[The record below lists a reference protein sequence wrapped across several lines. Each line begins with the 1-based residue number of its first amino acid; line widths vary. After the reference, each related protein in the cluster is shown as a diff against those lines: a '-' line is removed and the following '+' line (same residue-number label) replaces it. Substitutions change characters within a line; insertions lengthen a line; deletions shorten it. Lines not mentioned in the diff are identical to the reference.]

1 MPRITGKDA
10 EGLMAAYAK
19 VHAPKEEEVAVETPV
34 AETPAEDIQED
45 NLKEFQTRGTS
56 PSAIARQ
63 ERINALRKDVKP
75 FMNQGKVTVSS
86 NNSSGTPQRVQTTT
100 TNVNSKS
107 SGINRGGGSLQQAAA
122 NIDAMRSPAI
132 GSRQVKPGLIGNLLG
147 NRGGSTP
154 QAKPAPQ
161 AQAPAQQA
169 QARPVAQAQRTVG
182 GQGNRQTAVK
192 TGGIQLGKSI
202 RGGLGA
208 LGNLAGR
215 AVGGIKQGAQAVAG
229 GAQAVAGKVA
239 KGAQAVAGALQN
251 KGPIQGRSGANA
263 AMKAKGLPGATGGSG
278 GTAPLAKPVA
288 QAPVA
293 KPVQAAPQAKPAAP
307 AQAPDRS
314 SKEAR
319 MARRDARM
327 QKIKARGNPGLQAK
341 LRMKQGTPV
350 NQLFNSY
357 DLIDDTVNFL
367 ISEGYVANESDAL
380 SIMSEPEFMESFN
393 TGLSEVLNESSEN
406 NK

>member
-19 VHAPKEEEVAVETPV
+19 VHAPKEEEVAVEAPV
-34 AETPAEDIQED
+34 AETPTEDIQEFRSQAIQTYLKNKAGQQD
-45 NLKEFQTRGTS
+45 LTNKANKFKKENPGQDFSKGAAMSNPNLT
-56 PSAIARQ
+56 PS
-63 ERINALRKDVKP
+63 
-75 FMNQGKVTVSS
+75 SS
-86 NNSSGTPQRVQTTT
+86 FNNNSTQKPVPTQTTQARPLGQT
-100 TNVNSKS
+100 
-107 SGINRGGGSLQQAAA
+107 QQAAA

-161 AQAPAQQA
+161 
-169 QARPVAQAQRTVG
+169 AQAQRTVG

-288 QAPVA
+288 KPVAQAPV
-293 KPVQAAPQAKPAAP
+293 AKPAAP

>member
-19 VHAPKEEEVAVETPV
+19 VHAPKEEEVA
-34 AETPAEDIQED
+34 AEEPIAEAPTEDIQEQGGR
-45 NLKEFQTRGTS
+45 LKDRAQV
-56 PSAIARQ
+56 Q
-63 ERINALRKDVKP
+63 ALRDKVKP
-75 FMNQGKVTVSS
+75 FMNQGKVEVSN

-100 TNVNSKS
+100 SNFNSKS

-122 NIDAMRSPAI
+122 NIDAMRSPAS

-147 NRGGSTP
+147 KG
-154 QAKPAPQ
+154 
-161 AQAPAQQA
+161 PAQQA
-169 QARPVAQAQRTVG
+169 QAKPVPQAQRTVG
-182 GQGNRQTAVK
+182 GQGNRQMPVK

-202 RGGLGA
+202 SGGLSA

-215 AVGGIKQGAQAVAG
+215 AVGGIKQ
-229 GAQAVAGKVA
+229 
-239 KGAQAVAGALQN
+239 GAQAVAGALQN

-263 AMKAKGLPGATGGSG
+263 AMKSKGLPGATGGSG

-327 QKIKARGNPGLQAK
+327 QKIKARGNPRLQAQ

>member
-45 NLKEFQTRGTS
+45 NLKEYQTRGTS
-56 PSAIARQ
+56 PNAIARQ
-63 ERINALRKDVKP
+63 ERINALRKEVKP

-182 GQGNRQTAVK
+182 GQGNRQMPVK

-202 RGGLGA
+202 SGGLSA

-215 AVGGIKQGAQAVAG
+215 AVGGIKQGAQS
-229 GAQAVAGKVA
+229 
-239 KGAQAVAGALQN
+239 VAGALQN

>member
-19 VHAPKEEEVAVETPV
+19 VHAPKEEEVAVEAPV
-34 AETPAEDIQED
+34 AETPVEDIQERTRLKD
-45 NLKEFQTRGTS
+45 DPRVQALRNTAKAVNLKSGEG
-56 PSAIARQ
+56 P
-63 ERINALRKDVKP
+63 
-75 FMNQGKVTVSS
+75 VTVSS
-86 NNSSGTPQRVQTTT
+86 VNQSGTPQRVQTTT
-100 TNVNSKS
+100 TNINSKS

-122 NIDAMRSPAI
+122 NIDAMRSPAS

-147 NRGGSTP
+147 KG
-154 QAKPAPQ
+154 
-161 AQAPAQQA
+161 PAQQA
-169 QARPVAQAQRTVG
+169 QPQARPVAQAAPQAKPVAQAQAQRTVG

-215 AVGGIKQGAQAVAG
+215 AVGGIKQGVQSAASNIKQGVQAVG
-229 GAQAVAGKVA
+229 N
-239 KGAQAVAGALQN
+239 ALQN

-288 QAPVA
+288 KPVAQAPVA
-293 KPVQAAPQAKPAAP
+293 KPVAQKLTP
-307 AQAPDRS
+307 AQQAQKMAKDRIAAGRNTVTGELK
-314 SKEAR
+314 SKPKVR
-319 MARRDARM
+319 
-327 QKIKARGNPGLQAK
+327 KITSVMDMEG
-341 LRMKQGTPV
+341 
-350 NQLFNSY
+350 Y

>member
-34 AETPAEDIQED
+34 AETPTEDIQEQGGR
-45 NLKEFQTRGTS
+45 LKDRAQV
-56 PSAIARQ
+56 Q
-63 ERINALRKDVKP
+63 DLRNKVKP

-100 TNVNSKS
+100 TNINSKS

-147 NRGGSTP
+147 KG
-154 QAKPAPQ
+154 
-161 AQAPAQQA
+161 PAQQA
-169 QARPVAQAQRTVG
+169 QPQARPVAQAQPQARPVAQAQRTVG

-229 GAQAVAGKVA
+229 
-239 KGAQAVAGALQN
+239 ALQN

-263 AMKAKGLPGATGGSG
+263 AMKAKGLTGATGGSG

-293 KPVQAAPQAKPAAP
+293 KPVQAAPQAKPAAPAP

>member
-19 VHAPKEEEVAVETPV
+19 VHAPKEEEVAVEAPV
-34 AETPAEDIQED
+34 AETPTEDIQEFRSQAIQTYLKNKAGQQD
-45 NLKEFQTRGTS
+45 LTNKANKFKKENPGQDFSKGAAMSNPNLT
-56 PSAIARQ
+56 PS
-63 ERINALRKDVKP
+63 
-75 FMNQGKVTVSS
+75 SS
-86 NNSSGTPQRVQTTT
+86 FNNNSTQKPVPTQTTQARPLGQT
-100 TNVNSKS
+100 
-107 SGINRGGGSLQQAAA
+107 QQAAA

-154 QAKPAPQ
+154 QAKPAP
-161 AQAPAQQA
+161 
-169 QARPVAQAQRTVG
+169 QAQRTVG

-288 QAPVA
+288 KPVAQAPV
-293 KPVQAAPQAKPAAP
+293 AKPAAP

>member
-19 VHAPKEEEVAVETPV
+19 VHAPKEEEVAVEAPV
-34 AETPAEDIQED
+34 AETPVEDIQERTRLKD
-45 NLKEFQTRGTS
+45 DPRVQALRNTAKAVNLKSGEG
-56 PSAIARQ
+56 P
-63 ERINALRKDVKP
+63 
-75 FMNQGKVTVSS
+75 VTVSS
-86 NNSSGTPQRVQTTT
+86 VNQSGTPQRVQTTT
-100 TNVNSKS
+100 TNINSKS

-161 AQAPAQQA
+161 AQP

-288 QAPVA
+288 Q
-293 KPVQAAPQAKPAAP
+293 KLTP
-307 AQAPDRS
+307 AQQAQKMAKDRIAAGRNTVTGELK
-314 SKEAR
+314 SKPKVR
-319 MARRDARM
+319 
-327 QKIKARGNPGLQAK
+327 KIASVMDMEG
-341 LRMKQGTPV
+341 
-350 NQLFNSY
+350 Y

>member
-19 VHAPKEEEVAVETPV
+19 VHAPKEEEVAVEAPV
-34 AETPAEDIQED
+34 AETPTEDIQERSQAIQTYLRNKAGQQD
-45 NLKEFQTRGTS
+45 LTNKANKFKQENPGTDFSRGARMSNPNLT
-56 PSAIARQ
+56 PS
-63 ERINALRKDVKP
+63 
-75 FMNQGKVTVSS
+75 SS
-86 NNSSGTPQRVQTTT
+86 QKRVQTTT

-161 AQAPAQQA
+161 AQPQARPVAQAQP

-229 GAQAVAGKVA
+229 
-239 KGAQAVAGALQN
+239 ALQN

-288 QAPVA
+288 KPVAQAPVA
-293 KPVQAAPQAKPAAP
+293 KPVAQKLTP
-307 AQAPDRS
+307 AQQAQKMAKDRIAAGRNTVTGELK
-314 SKEAR
+314 SKPKVR
-319 MARRDARM
+319 
-327 QKIKARGNPGLQAK
+327 KITSVMDMEG
-341 LRMKQGTPV
+341 
-350 NQLFNSY
+350 Y

>member
-19 VHAPKEEEVAVETPV
+19 VHAPKEEEVAVEAPV

-63 ERINALRKDVKP
+63 ERINALRKTVKP
-75 FMNQGKVTVSS
+75 FMNQGPVTVSS
-86 NNSSGTPQRVQTTT
+86 NNASGTPQRVQTTT

-161 AQAPAQQA
+161 APAQQA
-169 QARPVAQAQRTVG
+169 QARPAPQAQAQRTVG
-182 GQGNRQTAVK
+182 GQGNRQIPVK

-202 RGGLGA
+202 SGGLGA

-215 AVGGIKQGAQAVAG
+215 AVGGIKQGAQSVAG

-293 KPVQAAPQAKPAAP
+293 KPV
-307 AQAPDRS
+307 AQAPVAKPVAQKLTPAQQAQKMAKDRIAAGRNTVTGELK
-314 SKEAR
+314 SKPKVR
-319 MARRDARM
+319 
-327 QKIKARGNPGLQAK
+327 KIASVMDMEG
-341 LRMKQGTPV
+341 
-350 NQLFNSY
+350 Y

>member
-19 VHAPKEEEVAVETPV
+19 VHAPKEEEVAVEAPV
-34 AETPAEDIQED
+34 AETPTEDIQED

-56 PSAIARQ
+56 SSAVARQ
-63 ERINALRKDVKP
+63 KRIDALRSTAKP

-169 QARPVAQAQRTVG
+169 QARPVAQAQRMVG

-215 AVGGIKQGAQAVAG
+215 AVGGIKQGAQSAASNIKQGV
-229 GAQAVAGKVA
+229 QAVGN
-239 KGAQAVAGALQN
+239 ALQN

>member
-1 MPRITGKDA
+1 
-10 EGLMAAYAK
+10 
-19 VHAPKEEEVAVETPV
+19 
-34 AETPAEDIQED
+34 
-45 NLKEFQTRGTS
+45 
-56 PSAIARQ
+56 
-63 ERINALRKDVKP
+63 
-75 FMNQGKVTVSS
+75 
-86 NNSSGTPQRVQTTT
+86 
-100 TNVNSKS
+100 
-107 SGINRGGGSLQQAAA
+107 
-122 NIDAMRSPAI
+122 
-132 GSRQVKPGLIGNLLG
+132 
-147 NRGGSTP
+147 
-154 QAKPAPQ
+154 Q
-161 AQAPAQQA
+161 AQP

-229 GAQAVAGKVA
+229 
-239 KGAQAVAGALQN
+239 ALQN

-263 AMKAKGLPGATGGSG
+263 AMKAKGLTGATGGSG

-293 KPVQAAPQAKPAAP
+293 KPVQAAPQAKPAAPAP

>member
-19 VHAPKEEEVAVETPV
+19 VHAPKEEEVAVEAPV
-34 AETPAEDIQED
+34 AETPVEDIQERTRLKD
-45 NLKEFQTRGTS
+45 DPRVQALRNTAKAVNLKSGEG
-56 PSAIARQ
+56 P
-63 ERINALRKDVKP
+63 
-75 FMNQGKVTVSS
+75 VTVSS
-86 NNSSGTPQRVQTTT
+86 VNQSGTPQRVQTTT
-100 TNVNSKS
+100 TNINSKS

-161 AQAPAQQA
+161 AQAQPQARPVAQAQP

-293 KPVQAAPQAKPAAP
+293 KPV
-307 AQAPDRS
+307 AQAPVAKPVAQKLTPAQQAQKMAKDRIAAGRNTVTGELK
-314 SKEAR
+314 SKPKVR
-319 MARRDARM
+319 
-327 QKIKARGNPGLQAK
+327 KIASVMDMEG
-341 LRMKQGTPV
+341 
-350 NQLFNSY
+350 Y

>member
-1 MPRITGKDA
+1 MPRISGKDA

-182 GQGNRQTAVK
+182 GQGNRQRAVK

-202 RGGLGA
+202 RGGLRG

-215 AVGGIKQGAQAVAG
+215 VAGGIKQGVQSAASGIKQ
-229 GAQAVAGKVA
+229 
-239 KGAQAVAGALQN
+239 GAQAVAGALQN

>member
-19 VHAPKEEEVAVETPV
+19 VHAPKEEEVAVEAPV
-34 AETPAEDIQED
+34 AETPTEDIQED

-56 PSAIARQ
+56 SSAVARQ
-63 ERINALRKDVKP
+63 KRIDALRSTAKP

-215 AVGGIKQGAQAVAG
+215 AVGGIKQGAQSAASNIKQGV
-229 GAQAVAGKVA
+229 QAVGN
-239 KGAQAVAGALQN
+239 ALQN

>member
-34 AETPAEDIQED
+34 AETPTEDIQEQGGR
-45 NLKEFQTRGTS
+45 LKDRAQV
-56 PSAIARQ
+56 Q
-63 ERINALRKDVKP
+63 DLRNKVKP

-100 TNVNSKS
+100 TNINSKS

-147 NRGGSTP
+147 KG
-154 QAKPAPQ
+154 
-161 AQAPAQQA
+161 PAQQA
-169 QARPVAQAQRTVG
+169 QPQARPVAQAQRTVG

-263 AMKAKGLPGATGGSG
+263 AMKAKGLTGATGGSG

-293 KPVQAAPQAKPAAP
+293 KPVQAAPQAKPAAPAP

>member
-1 MPRITGKDA
+1 M
-10 EGLMAAYAK
+10 
-19 VHAPKEEEVAVETPV
+19 
-34 AETPAEDIQED
+34 
-45 NLKEFQTRGTS
+45 
-56 PSAIARQ
+56 
-63 ERINALRKDVKP
+63 
-75 FMNQGKVTVSS
+75 
-86 NNSSGTPQRVQTTT
+86 QTTN
-100 TNVNSKS
+100 TNINTKS

-122 NIDAMRSPAI
+122 NIDAMRSPAS

-169 QARPVAQAQRTVG
+169 QARPGRTVGAPQGTGRPGAMVRVG

-215 AVGGIKQGAQAVAG
+215 AVGGIKQGVQSAASNIKQGVQAVG
-229 GAQAVAGKVA
+229 N
-239 KGAQAVAGALQN
+239 ALQN

-263 AMKAKGLPGATGGSG
+263 AMKSKGLPGATGGSG

-293 KPVQAAPQAKPAAP
+293 KPVAQKLTP
-307 AQAPDRS
+307 AQQAQKMAKDRIAAGRNTVTGELK
-314 SKEAR
+314 SKPKVR
-319 MARRDARM
+319 
-327 QKIKARGNPGLQAK
+327 KITSVMDMEG
-341 LRMKQGTPV
+341 
-350 NQLFNSY
+350 Y

>member
-19 VHAPKEEEVAVETPV
+19 VHAPKEEEVAVEAPV
-34 AETPAEDIQED
+34 AETPTEDIQERSQAIQTYLRNKAGQQD
-45 NLKEFQTRGTS
+45 LTNKANKFKQENPGTDFSRGARMSNPNLT
-56 PSAIARQ
+56 PS
-63 ERINALRKDVKP
+63 
-75 FMNQGKVTVSS
+75 SS
-86 NNSSGTPQRVQTTT
+86 QKRVQTTT

-169 QARPVAQAQRTVG
+169 QARPAPQAQAQRTVG
-182 GQGNRQTAVK
+182 GQGNRQIPVK

-202 RGGLGA
+202 SGGLGA

-215 AVGGIKQGAQAVAG
+215 AVGGIKQ
-229 GAQAVAGKVA
+229 
-239 KGAQAVAGALQN
+239 GAQAVAGALQN

-288 QAPVA
+288 KPVAQAPVA
-293 KPVQAAPQAKPAAP
+293 KPVAQKLTP
-307 AQAPDRS
+307 AQQAQKMAKDRIAAGRNTVTGELK
-314 SKEAR
+314 SKPKVR
-319 MARRDARM
+319 
-327 QKIKARGNPGLQAK
+327 KIASP
-341 LRMKQGTPV
+341 MDMD
-350 NQLFNSY
+350 Y
-357 DLIDDTVNFL
+357 
-367 ISEGYVANESDAL
+367 
-380 SIMSEPEFMESFN
+380 
-393 TGLSEVLNESSEN
+393 
-406 NK
+406 

>member
-19 VHAPKEEEVAVETPV
+19 VHAPKEEEVAVEAPV
-34 AETPAEDIQED
+34 AETPTEDIQED

-56 PSAIARQ
+56 PEAVARQ
-63 ERINALRKDVKP
+63 KRIDALRSTAKP
-75 FMNQGKVTVSS
+75 FMNQGKVTVS
-86 NNSSGTPQRVQTTT
+86 NVNPSGTPQRVQTTT
-100 TNVNSKS
+100 SNFNSKS

-122 NIDAMRSPAI
+122 NIDAMRSPAS

-147 NRGGSTP
+147 KG
-154 QAKPAPQ
+154 
-161 AQAPAQQA
+161 PAQQA
-169 QARPVAQAQRTVG
+169 QAKPVPQAQRTVG
-182 GQGNRQTAVK
+182 GQGNRQMPVK

-202 RGGLGA
+202 SGGLSA

-215 AVGGIKQGAQAVAG
+215 AVGGIKQ
-229 GAQAVAGKVA
+229 
-239 KGAQAVAGALQN
+239 GAQAVAGALQN

-263 AMKAKGLPGATGGSG
+263 AMKSKGLPGATGGSG

-293 KPVQAAPQAKPAAP
+293 KPVAQKLSP
-307 AQAPDRS
+307 AQQAQKMAKDRIAAGRNTVTGELK
-314 SKEAR
+314 SKPKVR
-319 MARRDARM
+319 
-327 QKIKARGNPGLQAK
+327 KITSVMDMEG
-341 LRMKQGTPV
+341 
-350 NQLFNSY
+350 Y

-367 ISEGYVANESDAL
+367 ISEGYVVNESDAL
-380 SIMSEPEFMESFN
+380 SIMSEPEFIKSF
-393 TGLSEVLNESSEN
+393 NESSEN

>member
-19 VHAPKEEEVAVETPV
+19 VHAPKEEEVAVEAPV
-34 AETPAEDIQED
+34 AETPVEDIQERTRLKD
-45 NLKEFQTRGTS
+45 DPRVQALRNTAKAVNLKSGEG
-56 PSAIARQ
+56 P
-63 ERINALRKDVKP
+63 
-75 FMNQGKVTVSS
+75 VTVSS
-86 NNSSGTPQRVQTTT
+86 VNQSGTPQRVQTTT
-100 TNVNSKS
+100 TNINSKS

-161 AQAPAQQA
+161 AQPQARPVAQA

-215 AVGGIKQGAQAVAG
+215 AVGGIKQGAQSVAG

-288 QAPVA
+288 KPVAQAPVA
-293 KPVQAAPQAKPAAP
+293 KPVAQKLTP
-307 AQAPDRS
+307 AQQAQKMAKDRIAAGRNTVTGELK
-314 SKEAR
+314 SKPKVR
-319 MARRDARM
+319 
-327 QKIKARGNPGLQAK
+327 KIASVMDMEG
-341 LRMKQGTPV
+341 
-350 NQLFNSY
+350 Y